1 LLQVNEAYQQC
12 EERKTMPSGQGY
24 ILERLMLNGL
34 ILPDLPP
41 NLPSNTKKLPPP
53 PPELTVAENARLEGN
68 EQLATD
74 DRSDLEVTL
83 GNNIM
88 KEFRTLFCS

>member
-1 LLQVNEAYQQC
+1 
-12 EERKTMPSGQGY
+12 
-24 ILERLMLNGL
+24 MLNGL